1 MLKSR
6 SMPAPSAPPLRL
18 GYFGRAG
25 SFSHVAA
32 ARRFPKGNLSECPT
46 VEECFA
52 RLESG
57 EFSHI
62 LVPIENAS
70 SGIITNTA
78 DQLMRLAKSEPAA
91 ATLQIREALAMRVN
105 LVLMARPDT
114 KLITKIY
121 SHRAP
126 FDHSRAWLQKHYPQ
140 AEQII
145 VESTSEGAVLAS
157 REKGAAAIAGE
168 QAVAQNRLKIVSK
181 EVGSEVA
188 NQTTFVVVG
197 APLARP
203 VKPTHTNLVFE
214 LPHLAGSLV
223 AVLQVLSRRKL
234 NLTKILS
241 RPIPGRFEEYRFMI
255 EFLGAAPAKEVA
267 DALAKI
273 RKITDFLAVI
283 GTYPVRKI

>member
-1 MLKSR
+1 MSTLPLK
-6 SMPAPSAPPLRL
+6 LRL

-32 ARRFPKGNLSECPT
+32 ERRFPKGNLSECPT
-46 VEECFA
+46 VEEAFS

-70 SGIITNTA
+70 SGIVTNTA
-78 DQLMRLAKSEPAA
+78 DQLMRLAKSDAA
-91 ATLQIREALAMRVN
+91 ALQIREALAMRVR
-105 LVLMARPDT
+105 LMLLARADT
-114 KLITKIY
+114 KIIAKIY

-145 VESTSEGAVLAS
+145 VESTSEAAVLAS
-157 REKGAAAIAGE
+157 KEKGAAAIAGE
-168 QAVAQNRLKIVSK
+168 QAITQNRLKIVSK
-181 EVGSEVA
+181 EVGSEIA

-203 VKPTHTNLVFE
+203 VKPTHTSLVFE

-223 AVLQVLSRRKL
+223 SVLQVLSRRKL

-255 EFLGAAPAKEVA
+255 EFQGAAPAKEVA
-267 DALAKI
+267 DALARLK
-273 RKITDFLAVI
+273 KITDFLAVI
-283 GTYPVRKI
+283 GTYPVRRI